1 MSERYPLHSGSIA
14 DESVSASDGLRKPVI
29 ARNEDGLVDAV
40 MNGKLGV
47 LLDLD
52 NVAEIA
58 ESLMSILKKRHPL
71 GILHGPGRLRAE
83 VIAAYS
89 YPRFVETLA
98 VHLVT
103 FRFFSEDSRG

>member
-29 ARNEDGLVDAV
+29 ARNKDGLVDAV

-52 NVAEIA
+52 NAAEIA
-58 ESLMSILKKRHPL
+58 ESLMSILTKGHLL
-71 GILHGPGRLRAE
+71 GIINGQGRCKVKSFGANGYRN
-83 VIAAYS
+83 
-89 YPRFVETLA
+89 FVETLA
-98 VHLVT
+98 EHFVT
-103 FRFFSEDSRG
+103 FRFFP

>member
-1 MSERYPLHSGSIA
+1 MKVFQQA
-14 DESVSASDGLRKPVI
+14 DGLQKPVI
-29 ARNEDGLVDAV
+29 ARNKDGLVDAV

-58 ESLMSILKKRHPL
+58 ESLVIILTKRHPL

-83 VIAAYS
+83 VIVTYS
-89 YPRFVETLA
+89 YQRFVETLA
-98 VHLVT
+98 PHLVT
-103 FRFFSEDSRG
+103 FRFFSGDSRG